1 MLHDRGGRGA
11 AQTAGGREGLV
22 AAGPQALPGKDVA
35 VITAG
40 QTYRHHQGRTCRRGS
55 LQSQAQLHEGLTGD
69 SAEQHAPQP
78 DRRQGNAVRTPARR
92 GLPQELPGQHPAHG
106 RGAGGQLAGRQR
118 LRAGAFAASGEQ
130 GPGRIQLRRGDAPPR
145 QAHPLEKQPSAG
157 RRAAKA
163 MGRAAG
169 REAST
174 ASA

>member
-118 LRAGAFAASGEQ
+118 LRAAAFAAAASRARAASSSAG
-130 GPGRIQLRRGDAPPR
+130 GMGRPGRRT
-145 QAHPLEKQPSAG
+145 HCEKQPSAG